1 MVIFGWS
8 VGTQAGPT
16 LMGRILPDLIR
27 NRVGYG
33 FKKKTRTGSGF
44 YKKSGPKPRPGLG
57 PGPIIPKLLK
67 TPYIYRYKL
76 TLTPSFFNSAS
87 SPSLPHFS
95 SHLLTLTA
103 SHHTAHGLTPH
114 TVTWT
119 VHFTASPQFCCFFD
133 WRTWSPSVIVEV
145 QKSTFVVK
153 IFEVGWTNLCIVF
166 AY

>member
-1 MVIFGWS
+1 
-8 VGTQAGPT
+8 
-16 LMGRILPDLIR
+16 MGL
-27 NRVGYG
+27 
-33 FKKKTRTGSGF
+33 KKKTRTGSGF

-133 WRTWSPSVIVEV
+133 WRTWSPSVICWGTKVNFCCENFWSGMN
-145 QKSTFVVK
+145 QFMYRFCLLEIYWSLFKSLLSLIT
-153 IFEVGWTNLCIVF
+153 
-166 AY
+166 YRYS